1 MAPPTT
7 NNEMTPIIT
16 KEIDIIAIFT
26 INLIIMTH
34 IKQMLSEQFIN
45 MLSLA
50 LLIISVYGIKLPC

>member
-7 NNEMTPIIT
+7 NNEMTPIII

-26 INLIIMTH
+26 INLIITH

-45 MLSLA
+45 MFSLS

>member
-7 NNEMTPIIT
+7 NNEMTPIII